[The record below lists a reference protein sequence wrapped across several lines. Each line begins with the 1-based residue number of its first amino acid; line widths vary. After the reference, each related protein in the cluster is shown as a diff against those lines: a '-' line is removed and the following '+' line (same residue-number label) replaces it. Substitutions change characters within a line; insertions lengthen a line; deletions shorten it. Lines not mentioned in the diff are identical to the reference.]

1 MALTVAGPVGCKQGS
16 EGGGRREGKVR
27 FGLIDGGTGWC
38 LNSGKYSLT
47 ACAIRSLWRMPRR
60 CFFDGSSDNVVPAS
74 VRLALRILNRRADQ
88 QRLVDGVAQLN
99 GGCGRA
105 AQMSH
110 RDGNDISAGS
120 A

>member
-1 MALTVAGPVGCKQGS
+1 MAELGGASILGADRKVYPYRPRGPIALTHA
-16 EGGGRREGKVR
+16 RE
-27 FGLIDGGTGWC
+27 
-38 LNSGKYSLT
+38 
-47 ACAIRSLWRMPRR
+47 
-60 CFFDGSSDNVVPAS
+60 CFFDGSDHNVVPAS
-74 VRLALRILNRRADQ
+74 VRLALRVLNRRADQ

-110 RDGNDISAGS
+110 RDGNDIGAGS